1 MKDHYVQSLLGDREQ
16 VLLVTRQHWFVF
28 FRSIVLELIIMAVI
42 IAGVTLI
49 WGMLAFTLPIFFGYL
64 LVIIPILSLI
74 QDYLVWK
81 NRMYL
86 ITNRRVMQIS
96 GVINKNVTDSSL
108 EKVNDVKMSQSFWGR
123 LFNFGDIEILTAS
136 EMGANLFRVIGDP
149 IHFKTTML
157 NAKEKMDMGYD
168 YPVRHG
174 GMEPGD
180 DIPALIRELGQLR
193 EKGILTD
200 AEFQQKKT
208 ELLSKL

>member
-28 FRSIVLELIIMAVI
+28 FRSIVLELIIIAVI

-49 WGMLAFTLPIFFGYL
+49 WRLLEITLPIFLGYL
-64 LVIIPILSLI
+64 LVIIPIISLI
-74 QDYLVWK
+74 QDYLVWN

-96 GVINKNVTDSSL
+96 GVINKDVTDSSL
-108 EKVNDVKMSQSFWGR
+108 EKVNDVKMSQSVWGR

-157 NAKEKMDMGYD
+157 NAKEKLDMGYD
-168 YPVRHG
+168 HPIRQLET
-174 GMEPGD
+174 EPGE
-180 DIPALIRELGQLR
+180 DIPALIRELGELR

-200 AEFQQKKT
+200 DEFQQKKT